1 MLTCNNILKFE
12 TFVDTLQTFVKK
24 VAFYDVIPFI
34 CVKEIKIKNGNSK
47 IGKIILKFKLLVY
60 WYISRIINFRFVSY
74 LFKFTKISII
84 QFITACVTN
93 F

>member
-34 CVKEIKIKNGNSK
+34 CVKENKIKNGNSK

-60 WYISRIINFRFVSY
+60 WYISRIINFRFDILPIQIY
-74 LFKFTKISII
+74 KNKYYSIYNRM
-84 QFITACVTN
+84 CH
-93 F
+93 